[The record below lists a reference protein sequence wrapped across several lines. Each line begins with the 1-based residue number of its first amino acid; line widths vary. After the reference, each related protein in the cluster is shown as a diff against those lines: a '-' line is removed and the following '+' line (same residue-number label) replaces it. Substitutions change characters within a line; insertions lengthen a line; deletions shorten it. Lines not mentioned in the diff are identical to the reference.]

1 MSLTSSCEIVEALED
16 AINSTSHE
24 DSKEASPPVELSWL
38 AEAADSMTASQYA
51 QVIFQDIRES
61 YPIDLDLEVTY
72 SLTTFIEP
80 SHGDRV
86 ALYRLPYLQV
96 LYNCTQSVSR

>member
-1 MSLTSSCEIVEALED
+1 M
-16 AINSTSHE
+16 
-24 DSKEASPPVELSWL
+24 ELSWL

-86 ALYRLPYLQV
+86 ALYKLPYLQV
-96 LYNCTQSVSR
+96 RNYFSLIFSVLISETCQK